1 MKRNKILPL
10 QILLL
15 LCACGGYTQPTL
27 PGPGVNSFTAG
38 KTLITAGES
47 TTLTADFVNG
57 AAVIDHGVGPVI
69 DDLAVPVTP
78 SETTTYTL
86 TDSDAAGHHVSRS
99 VTVQVVPMPAVPVIQ
114 PPASVEPG
122 QTGLTASVAPQA
134 GCTYLWT
141 VNAQGGVITAGAQS
155 PNVTFSTAAFGVL
168 TLSCTVS
175 NAAGRSA
182 ASHPISFVL
191 GGPEVEISADPDTI
205 TEGETCVLA
214 FTFSGGSGVLSAPGQ
229 PEVQI
234 NAGETSLSV
243 TPTVTTTYTFTVT
256 SSKGEVFSQTVTV
269 TVDSEPTITL
279 FSASPA
285 VIGPGATTTL
295 NAVFASGPGVTA
307 SVDEGVGPVESRTA
321 IDTGTLEHS
330 TTFTLTVTNAAGNSV
345 SATTRVLVGS
355 LARLAGVPSGEGSID
370 GLAARYQGP
379 AGVAQ
384 DAAGN
389 LLVADTQNH
398 TIRKIDP
405 TGKVTT
411 LAGQEGEPGS
421 ADGAGGSARFN
432 LPMGLAV
439 DPATGDLLVADSGN
453 DTIRLVTPGGAVSTL
468 AGSAGQ
474 PGNLDGVGT
483 GASLN
488 HPTGITLGAKDGV
501 TVLFMADSGNAT
513 IRMIELD
520 NQKVSTLTG
529 VAGMTGDQDG
539 AAGTTGAAGEALFSA
554 PAGLAWSDA
563 DQLLYVADAGN
574 NSIRQV
580 NPAGEV
586 VTLAGASAGLS
597 GPQGLALSG
606 QTLYVADTG
615 NSVLRAITLGSDAVS
630 LVAGA
635 AGDPGATD
643 APALFDRPQG
653 LTLDAAG
660 DLIVADTGNATL
672 RKVTAA
678 GGVSTISGQ
687 HGAQGSANG
696 AGSVAE
702 FRAPRGVALA
712 AGGVLYVAD
721 QGNHVIRKVEP
732 DGAVSPLAGEAGVPG
747 SSDSSGT
754 GSGGAR
760 FNLPAAVAVDS
771 AGDVIVA
778 DQGNHTIR
786 RIAPDGTVTTL
797 AGLAGTAGAEDS
809 IAHGSGGARFNHPSG
824 VAVAA
829 NGDVIVADRDNHAIR
844 LILPDGT
851 VSTLATGFSAPT
863 GVALTEDGLTIYVA
877 DPGDATVRK
886 LVHGQVTILAGKAGH
901 PGSVDGSGGTAQ
913 LDQPCAIAL
922 DEDGRLFVSN
932 SGSSTV
938 CLITPA
944 GAVSTILGS
953 PARSENLPGPL
964 PALIS
969 APWGITV
976 DPHTGNIYVTIDDAL
991 MKADFTQ

>member
-1 MKRNKILPL
+1 MKRRKILPL

-27 PGPGVNSFTAG
+27 PGPGINSFTAG

-57 AAVIDHGVGPVI
+57 VAVIDHGVGPVI
-69 DDLAVPVTP
+69 DDLAVPVAP

-86 TDSDAAGHHVSRS
+86 TDSDAAGHYVSRS
-99 VTVQVVPMPAVPVIQ
+99 LTVQVVPMPDVPVIQ

-122 QTGLTASVAPQA
+122 QTGLTASVAPQD

-141 VNAQGGVITAGAQS
+141 INAQGGVITAGAQS
-155 PNVTFSTAAFGVL
+155 PSVTFSTAAFGVL
-168 TLSCTVS
+168 TLSCTVT

-205 TEGETCVLA
+205 TEGETCVLT
-214 FTFSGGSGVLSAPGQ
+214 FTFSGGLGVISAPGH
-229 PEVQI
+229 PDVPI
-234 NAGETSLSV
+234 NAGDTSLSV

-269 TVDSEPTITL
+269 TVDPEPAITL

-321 IDTGTLEHS
+321 IATGTLEHS
-330 TTFTLTVTNAAGNSV
+330 TTFTLTVTDAAGKSV

-355 LARLAGVPSGEGSID
+355 LARLAGAPSGEGSVD

-421 ADGAGGSARFN
+421 ADGADGAARFN

-468 AGSAGQ
+468 VGSAGQ
-474 PGNLDGVGT
+474 PGSLDGVGT

-488 HPTGITLGAKDGV
+488 RPTGITLGEKDGV
-501 TVLFMADSGNAT
+501 TVLFVADTGNAT
-513 IRMIELD
+513 IRMIEMD

-539 AAGTTGAAGEALFSA
+539 AAGTTGAPGEALFSA
-554 PAGLAWSDA
+554 PAGLAWDDA

-580 NPAGEV
+580 TRTGQV
-586 VTLAGASAGLS
+586 STLASSSDGLA
-597 GPQGLALSG
+597 GPQGLALSADG
-606 QTLYVADTG
+606 QTLYVIDTG
-615 NSVLRAITLGSDAVS
+615 NNVLRAITLGSDAVS
-630 LVAGA
+630 LLAGA

-643 APALFDRPQG
+643 SPALFDRPQG

-678 GGVSTISGQ
+678 GGVSIISGQ

-696 AGSVAE
+696 AGSAAE

-732 DGAVSPLAGEAGVPG
+732 DGAVSLLAGEAGVPG

-778 DQGNHTIR
+778 D
-786 RIAPDGTVTTL
+786 
-797 AGLAGTAGAEDS
+797 
-809 IAHGSGGARFNHPSG
+809 
-824 VAVAA
+824 
-829 NGDVIVADRDNHAIR
+829 RDNHAIR
-844 LILPDGT
+844 QILPDGT
-851 VSTLATGFSAPT
+851 VSTLAAGFSDPA
-863 GVALTEDGLTIYVA
+863 GVALSEDGQTIYVA

-886 LVHGQVTILAGKAGH
+886 LVQGQVTILAGKAGH

-922 DEDGRLFVSN
+922 DQGGRLFVSN

-938 CLITPA
+938 CLITPD
-944 GAVSTILGS
+944 GAVGTILGS
-953 PARSENLPGPL
+953 PAQSENLPGPL

-969 APWGITV
+969 APWGIAV
-976 DPHTGNIYVTIDDAL
+976 NPDTGNIYVTIDDAL